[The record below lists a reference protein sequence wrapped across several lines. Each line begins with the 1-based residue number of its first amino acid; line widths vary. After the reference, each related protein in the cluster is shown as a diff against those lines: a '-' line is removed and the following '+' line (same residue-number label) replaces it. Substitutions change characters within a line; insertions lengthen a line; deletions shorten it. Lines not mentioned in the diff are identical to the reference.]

1 MQLSLAYPQNPVNNP
16 RIFSKMHTI
25 VLATQKGGSGKST
38 LAIGLALAAQQ
49 AGHAVRLIETDPQ
62 ATVWNWQR
70 RRNQSESLVE
80 RVYDANDIE
89 QSLLS
94 LRARGVT
101 LTIID
106 TAGGLS
112 AATTAAI
119 RHADLCL
126 IPARPSVADIE
137 ATAST
142 LGVVRA
148 WRKPFAYILNQTPIR
163 GQRLNH
169 AANTLGEEAALDLAD
184 VLARPFIVMRN
195 DHQDALASG
204 LAVSEYAPSGKSAD
218 EIRGLWLWAERK
230 LNGEVNVGEQSGS
243 RVAKV
248 EFPIMLAPTPAEAIA
263 PTASRQPQPTWA
275 DSIPSWDSGL

>member
-1 MQLSLAYPQNPVNNP
+1 
-16 RIFSKMHTI
+16 MHTI

-49 AGHAVRLIETDPQ
+49 ADHTVRLIETDPQ

-70 RRNQSESLVE
+70 RRNQGDSLVE

-148 WRKPFAYILNQTPIR
+148 WKKPFAYILNQAPIR
-163 GQRLNH
+163 GQRINN

-218 EIRGLWLWAERK
+218 EIRGLWHWAERK
-230 LNGEVNVGEQSGS
+230 LSGKVNAGEELSS
-243 RVAKV
+243 RLAKV
-248 EFPIMLAPTPAEAIA
+248 EFPIMLVPTSAEAIA
-263 PTASRQPQPTWA
+263 PTAPVQPQPTWA
-275 DSIPSWDSGL
+275 DAIPSWDSGL